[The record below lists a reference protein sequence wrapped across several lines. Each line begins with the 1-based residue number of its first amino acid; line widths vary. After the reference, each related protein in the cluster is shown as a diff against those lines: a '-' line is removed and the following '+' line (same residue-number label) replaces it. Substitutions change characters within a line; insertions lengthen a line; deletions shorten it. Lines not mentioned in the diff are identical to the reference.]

1 MNAGTP
7 SSGDRLGR
15 TLAALA
21 DPTRRSILEQ
31 LSLGPASVATLARP
45 YAMSQPAISK
55 HLKVL
60 EAAGLVAREPGN
72 RLGPRRLELGPFVE
86 ASRWMEFYARTWE
99 ARLRAFGHAAERS
112 GAARPA
118 RRGRKP

>member
-1 MNAGTP
+1 MT
-7 SSGDRLGR
+7 SGAPISEDRLGR

-31 LSLGPASVATLARP
+31 LSLGPAPVATLARP

-60 EAAGLVAREPGN
+60 EAAGLVSREPGN

-86 ASRWMEFYARTWE
+86 AARWMEFYTRTWD
-99 ARLRAFGHAAERS
+99 ARLRAFGHTREPER
-112 GAARPA
+112 AARPA
-118 RRGRKP
+118 RRRRKP